1 MNEQPERV
9 EQFQAEINSMKVK
22 ASGAENESRLLILGI
37 VLGLMMAFDMGG
49 PLHKAAYLIDGAAD
63 ALDQQSF
70 LATGSFLGIALII
83 AGAALFVRY
92 SLARYLRF
100 WLVRLVYE
108 SRANTD
114 RIVEAID
121 RAAHGPE

>member
-37 VLGLMMAFDMGG
+37 VLAVAGLALAIVGG
-49 PLHKAAYLIDGAAD
+49 VQVGGAAD

-114 RIVEAID
+114 RLVEAID